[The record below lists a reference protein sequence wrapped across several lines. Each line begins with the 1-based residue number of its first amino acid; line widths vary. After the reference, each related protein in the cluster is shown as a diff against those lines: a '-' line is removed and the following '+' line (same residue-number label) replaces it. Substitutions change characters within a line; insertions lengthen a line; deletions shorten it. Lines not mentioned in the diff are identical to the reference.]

1 MSCVTIHL
9 LERWTHF
16 LTSWLDSAELH
27 EWSCIWW
34 LMKIKSVSGSED
46 DDNSLIPTVYQNL
59 CAFMSYTGF
68 VAFEENA
75 QCFILLFKCSFFVF
89 FSFSNYNESQIN
101 APHFQKKKKP
111 QNTEKGP
118 AILPKFSFN
127 QVHSSAFCFWST
139 TVTVGCFQMDMWTH
153 TQRWVGIELRTAAY
167 TMSKYCYKYSIQF
180 HAERSAYHAH
190 DWNSTLFINT
200 EFRTH

>member
-34 LMKIKSVSGSED
+34 LIKIKSVSGSED

-89 FSFSNYNESQIN
+89 FSFSNYNESQRN
-101 APHFQKKKKP
+101 APHFQKKKNLKTLKKDQQYS
-111 QNTEKGP
+111 QNSPLIKSTVVRSVSGVRQLQWVVSKWICGH
-118 AILPKFSFN
+118 ILK
-127 QVHSSAFCFWST
+127 
-139 TVTVGCFQMDMWTH
+139 D
-153 TQRWVGIELRTAAY
+153 ELG
-167 TMSKYCYKYSIQF
+167 
-180 HAERSAYHAH
+180 
-190 DWNSTLFINT
+190 
-200 EFRTH
+200 